1 MSHNTKD
8 VIIST
13 FFVLLFAI
21 GSLILNETIYTNN
34 DPQLFIA
41 GTPGN
46 CEFALSGTNVGAP
59 TLNATDFDNSDDT
72 AREMLYGVYAARGSA
87 IATIGLGVVALIV
100 GYKKWDTINVGAKLH
115 IEVLNLVVSGALLAT
130 TVFVLTTF
138 GSLLHQ
144 GPIPSGVEF
153 DMDPCKDAD
162 HHLSENVVDRVVKL
176 RISVLLGLATLFSI
190 LFMGRELRE
199 YTRPEAGKAEAGK
212 AGEGV

>member
-87 IATIGLGVVALIV
+87 IATIGLGVVALIL
-100 GYKKWDTINVGAKLH
+100 GYKKWDSIHVGAKLH

-138 GSLLHQ
+138 GSLVHQ
-144 GPIPSGVEF
+144 GPIPSGVGF
-153 DMDPCKDAD
+153 DMTPCKDTD
-162 HHLSENVVDRVVKL
+162 NVVDRVVKL
-176 RISVLLGLATLFSI
+176 RISVLLGCATLFSI
-190 LFMGRELRE
+190 LFMGRELQE
-199 YTRPEAGKAEAGK
+199 YTKPKPKEPPLAHP
-212 AGEGV
+212 